1 MLDGAGLVGGV
12 DYEKLESARK
22 LSSSEYSVNTTLGYV
37 SLKQTLQTDQVLAI
51 AYEYTYK
58 GKTYRVGEFSSD
70 RKDNKEVL
78 FVKSLKNTA
87 CTPQMGNWDLMMKN
101 VYSLGATSVQKDKFK
116 LDIKL
121 LSDTAGVYLSYIP
134 EPGIK
139 DKKIL
144 SLVGLDRLNNNNKI
158 GANGYFDFVEGY
170 TIDASSGRVYF
181 PTVEPFGKGL
191 AKPSAMMPLPKSMCS
206 RSCTIQLE
214 PWPGK

>member
-1 MLDGAGLVGGV
+1 M
-12 DYEKLESARK
+12 
-22 LSSSEYSVNTTLGYV
+22 SSSEYSVNTTLGYV

-58 GKTYRVGEFSSD
+58 GKTYQVGEFSSD

-139 DKKIL
+139 DKKFFHL
-144 SLVGLDRLNNNNKI
+144 SDSTG
-158 GANGYFDFVEGY
+158 
-170 TIDASSGRVYF
+170 
-181 PTVEPFGKGL
+181 
-191 AKPSAMMPLPKSMCS
+191 
-206 RSCTIQLE
+206 
-214 PWPGK
+214 